1 MKSKRLIFNLF
12 VCAVVLFS
20 TRCSDDEGITYNMK
34 DVSSRITGF
43 SNPKTGPGAEL
54 TINGSQ
60 LQNVQRIFIGNE
72 RVLSKDFISH
82 TESTITFNVPTT
94 VEVHTDGTLTDVL
107 VVFSGAERA
116 FTEIEV
122 VPLQAISSFTP
133 YSATAGET
141 ITLIGVNF
149 DLVSSVKL
157 GDVSATITSQTP
169 TLIKFT
175 MPAGATTGK
184 ITLSGEAGSSKSA
197 ADLVA
202 CSGSP
207 GSPDCA
213 TALNL
218 NSGLELGDGDDF
230 TNWGKWN
237 GGGFQ
242 VATTVPGEYYRGS
255 RALKVI
261 RDGSLGSGQWRIQF
275 VSDPIAT
282 EIGAS
287 YTVYVWA
294 RAAVANA
301 GFRVSLNPDTG
312 FYPGDVA
319 VTTQWQQF
327 SFVVPGERIQNELT
341 RIVLD
346 LNGTNTAVTTFYI
359 DDIKVIKN

>member
-1 MKSKRLIFNLF
+1 MKTRRLLSILLIS
-12 VCAVVLFS
+12 VATLLT
-20 TRCSDDEGITYNMK
+20 TRCNNDEGVTYSVR

-43 SNPKTGPGAEL
+43 NNAKTGPGAEL
-54 TINGSQ
+54 TVNGSQ
-60 LQNVQRIFIGNE
+60 LEDVQRIFIGNE
-72 RVLSKDFISH
+72 VVLARNFISH
-82 TESTITFNVPTT
+82 TASEITFTVPTS
-94 VEVHTDGTLTDVL
+94 VPVYTDGTLTDVL
-107 VVFSGAERA
+107 IAFSGPDRA

-133 YSATAGET
+133 YAASAGET
-141 ITLIGVNF
+141 VTLLGVNF
-149 DLVSSVKL
+149 DLVSGVKL
-157 GDVSATITSQTP
+157 GDIDAPITSQTA
-169 TLIKFT
+169 TLLKFT
-175 MPAGATTGK
+175 MPADASTGK
-184 ITLSGEAGSSKSA
+184 ITLTGEAGSSNSA
-197 ADLVA
+197 ADLIA
-202 CSGSP
+202 CSGSS
-207 GSPDCA
+207 SPDCMA
-213 TALNL
+213 ALNL
-218 NSGLELGDGDDF
+218 NGNLEEGDGDNF

-237 GGGFQ
+237 GGSFQ

-275 VSDPIAT
+275 VSDPVTT

-287 YTVYVWA
+287 YTVYIWA

-327 SFVVPGERIQNELT
+327 SFVIPGDRIQNTAT